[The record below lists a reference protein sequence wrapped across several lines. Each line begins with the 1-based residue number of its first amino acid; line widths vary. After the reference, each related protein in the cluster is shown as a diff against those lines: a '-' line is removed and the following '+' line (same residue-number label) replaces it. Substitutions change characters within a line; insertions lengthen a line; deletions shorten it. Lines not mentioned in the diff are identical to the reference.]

1 MNIFTSKHQ
10 KKIKW
15 IWGVISVLVILSMV
29 ILYSGITKF

>member
-10 KKIKW
+10 KRIKW
-15 IWGVISVLVILSMV
+15 IWGALSVVVILSMI